1 MQTAPALYV
10 APLCPAGHLPLKGER
25 SAVVVSLVKKF
36 ATVASGTLMSRVL
49 GFAREM
55 LMAASL
61 GTGPIADAF
70 YAAFLFP
77 NTFRRLFA
85 EGAFNAAFV
94 PLFAK
99 EIEANGVGGA
109 KRFSEEVFGVLFTT
123 LLALTIVM
131 QLSMPLLVR
140 YLIAPGFA
148 DQPEKLSVTV
158 TLATIMFPYLICMSL
173 GAMMAG
179 MLNSLRRYF
188 AAAIAP
194 VFLNIIL
201 IGVLAYAWYAG
212 MDGPA
217 AGYALAWGV
226 LAAGLVQLAIVW
238 VAVRRAGVSIGFRWP
253 RLTANVKRLLWLALP
268 AAITGGIT
276 QINTLIG
283 TAIASGQQGAV
294 SSLTLADRIYQ
305 LPLGVV
311 GIAVA
316 IVLLPELARALKAGN
331 PTEASNLQ
339 NRSVEFTLFLT
350 LPAAAALLTMS
361 EPIIRVLYE
370 RGAFTPDDTVLVS
383 SILAIFG
390 LGLPAFVLIKA
401 FTPGYFARE
410 DTKTPMIFAAISV
423 AVNIAV
429 ALTLFPSMGAP
440 GIATAAAVAG
450 WVNAALL
457 FGMLIRRGHWGSDR
471 PLMTRIPRLVLAAA
485 IMGAAIWFALGYLAP
500 YLSSQA
506 PLHTQAAALG
516 LLIAAAAIVY
526 FALAFGIGGADIG
539 MIRRNIRRGGGA
551 GPAPLDSE

>member
-1 MQTAPALYV
+1 M
-10 APLCPAGHLPLKGER
+10 
-25 SAVVVSLVKKF
+25 SLVKKF

-49 GFAREM
+49 GFTREM
-55 LMAASL
+55 LMAAAV
-61 GTGPIADAF
+61 GTGPVADAF
-70 YAAFLFP
+70 YAAFQFP

-99 EIEANGVGGA
+99 EIEANGVDGA
-109 KRFSEEVFGVLFTT
+109 KRFSEEVFGVLFTA
-123 LLALTIVM
+123 LLAITIVM
-131 QLSMPLLVR
+131 ELSMPLLVR
-140 YLIAPGFA
+140 YAIAPGFA
-148 DQPEKLSVTV
+148 DDPEKLSVTV
-158 TLATIMFPYLICMSL
+158 ALATIMFPYLICMSL

-188 AAAIAP
+188 AAAVAP

-201 IGVLAYAWYAG
+201 IGVLAYAWYEG

-217 AGYALAWGV
+217 VGYGLAWGV
-226 LAAGLVQLAIVW
+226 LAAGIVQLAIVW
-238 VAVRRAGVSIGFRWP
+238 VAVRHAGVSIGFRRP

-283 TAIASGQQGAV
+283 TAIASGGEGAV
-294 SSLTLADRIYQ
+294 SSLSLADRVYQ

-331 PTEASNLQ
+331 LVEASNLQ

-350 LPAAAALLTMS
+350 LPAAAALLVMS
-361 EPIIRVLYE
+361 EPIVRVLYE
-370 RGAFTPDDTVLVS
+370 RGAFTAEDTLLVAR
-383 SILAIFG
+383 ILAIFG

-410 DTKTPMIFAAISV
+410 DTRTPMIFAAISV
-423 AVNIAV
+423 AVNV
-429 ALTLFPSMGAP
+429 STALWLFPSMGAP
-440 GIATAAAVAG
+440 GIATASAIAG

-457 FGMLIRRGHWGSDR
+457 FGVLIRRGHWGSDAGLNKR
-471 PLMTRIPRLVLAAA
+471 TPRLILASAVMA
-485 IMGAAIWFALGYLAP
+485 GAIWAAVAYLGPQLASASP
-500 YLSSQA
+500 VY
-506 PLHTQAAALG
+506 TQAATLAVIVVGAML
-516 LLIAAAAIVY
+516 VY
-526 FALAFGIGGADIG
+526 FAAAFGLGGADIG
-539 MIRRNIRRGGGA
+539 MIRRSVRRRGGA
-551 GPAPLDSE
+551 AASVTEPSPDP